1 MPYSDFT
8 LEKAIERLGV
18 RLDEQEDL
26 FASIL
31 PVEPSDDLKKDLERD
46 SLFSTN
52 SEKARSEIYIVP
64 ILSEVFSAVRPRRFS
79 IFSGENFDV
88 DAKLSL
94 KGIADYL
101 ICITPTKLVIQAPVI
116 AIAESKRN
124 DPVDGLGQCLAELY
138 AAALFN
144 ERKNRPLPRLFG
156 MSTNGFE
163 WIFGTYEVESR
174 TFYHDSERYALQNLP
189 RILGILS
196 YMRDEAL
203 KMDARQ

>member
-1 MPYSDFT
+1 MAYSDFT
-8 LEKAIERLGV
+8 LEKAIDRLGV
-18 RLDEQEDL
+18 RLDEQEEL
-26 FASIL
+26 FASVL
-31 PVEPSDDLKKDLERD
+31 PIEPSDDLIKDLERD

-101 ICITPTKLVIQAPVI
+101 ICIAPTKVLIQAPVI
-116 AIAESKRN
+116 AVAESKRN
-124 DPVDGLGQCLAELY
+124 DPVDGLGQCIAELY

-144 ERKNRPLPRLFG
+144 ERKNQSLERLFG
-156 MSTNGFE
+156 LSTNGNE
-163 WIFGTYEVESR
+163 WMLGTYDVTEKL
-174 TFYHDSERYALQNLP
+174 FAYDPERYSLQNLP

-203 KMDARQ
+203 KMVTH